1 MGKQKVYLD
10 KGNESNFT
18 CMTESDTRL
27 LISFGDS
34 DAVEY
39 TTNIQEANYIFIQLG
54 KPYDSA
60 SISEFS
66 DVITNLRSYNPSATI
81 VISGGMFHADE
92 SDNNHSLG
100 VYSDIMAAIDS
111 NCVALT
117 LNHNYKYI
125 ESDNIRYYDFVFN
138 RSRMSYFDHD
148 NEYFKRMCHST
159 QWPLTYKGDMPYAD
173 AEAYQLAD
181 FTIDARNSQHRYN
194 LGVLKTFLSSMYAR
208 EETIYSKNNSG
219 HAMAGL
225 NDPNI
230 FLVRD
235 AVRIDLK
242 NQLKHYPGFVGGDGS
257 WLATDGDTSSQ
268 LKQTL
273 TCGFANN
280 APPSKMYFESS
291 VVSIYVET
299 VLTNP
304 DIFCVSEKTFVPLIQ
319 GHFILPFGVDNFVS
333 KLIREYDVKIPDWID
348 WQYYDS
354 EVDNLTRWLKYKAT
368 VFNTLNKG
376 EDFLWDYKMSEKGQ
390 RILRHNRD
398 LFTRNKDSLLSAI
411 NT

>member
-10 KGNESNFT
+10 KNNEINFT

-39 TTNIQEANYIFIQLG
+39 TTNIQEANYIFIMLG

-100 VYSDIMAAIDS
+100 VYSDIMAGIDS

-148 NEYFKRMCHST
+148 NEYFKRMCHSS
-159 QWPLTYKGDMPYAD
+159 QWPLTYKDDIPYAD

-181 FTIDARNSQHRYN
+181 FTIDARNSDQRYN

-225 NDPNI
+225 SDPNI

-242 NQLKHYPGFVGGDGS
+242 NQLE
-257 WLATDGDTSSQ
+257 LT
-268 LKQTL
+268 LKS
-273 TCGFANN
+273 GFANN
-280 APPSKMYFESS
+280 APPSKLYFESS
-291 VVSIYVET
+291 VISIYVET

-319 GHFILPFGVDNFVS
+319 GHFILPFGVENFVS
-333 KLIREYDVKIPDWID
+333 KLIKEYDVKIPDWID

-354 EVDNLTRWLKYKAT
+354 EADNLTRWLKYKAT

-376 EDFLWDYKMSEKGQ
+376 EDFLWGYKMSEKGQ